1 MLVNDVYYELKPFLP
16 WRVRIGLRRL
26 RARYKRAVSANVWPI
41 DERAGSTPVNWP
53 GWPDDKQFAV
63 VLTHDVEGQKGLAR
77 VRQLMDLELKH
88 GFKSSFYF
96 VPEEDYETSQAMREM
111 VAGAGFEVGVHGLE
125 HDGKLY
131 GSKRIFAN
139 KAARIRE
146 YLRRWNAVGFRS
158 PLMQHRLGWLH
169 ELGVQYDASTFDA
182 DPFEPEADGM
192 ETIFPFWVPD
202 LSGGGY
208 VELPYTLIQDFN
220 LFVILREPNIDIWK
234 KKLDWIAQRGGMAL
248 LNTHPDYMCFDGDRA
263 RDEYP
268 VRHYEDFL
276 SYIRNK
282 YDGQFWSGLSG
293 EVNQH
298 YRANVRP
305 SLRNTRRRICMVA
318 YAGYAVDNRVRR
330 YAETLARQGDKV
342 DVIAVCS
349 RGQQVGVEEM
359 NGVTVHKIQSRKVNE
374 QNGWRY
380 AYNALRFF
388 VKSSAVLTRL
398 HARNRYDLIHVHN
411 MPDFLAF
418 AAWYP
423 KLAGAKVILDIH
435 DVVPEL
441 FLSKFKG
448 NENGIVYALLRR
460 LEKASA
466 GFADHVIVSNH
477 IWYQKLISRCVP
489 EEKCSVVLNHVDPV
503 VFYRRARTRNDGKLV
518 VLFHGSFQWHQ
529 GLDIA
534 VEALARMRSTV
545 PNAEL
550 HLYGD
555 AGTSAAADLGRLAQR
570 LGLNGNVKVFDRV
583 PIDKIPDIIANAD
596 IGVVPKRADSFGNEA
611 YSTKIMEFMSQG
623 VPVVISRTAIDSFYF
638 DETAVR
644 FFPSG
649 NSEAMA
655 NTMLDLLHDEGL
667 RNTLIANGHEYVDRN
682 SWEQHKSGY
691 LNLVTSLTTE
701 DFASLSPQRLPSSQ
715 QASAAEPEKVK

>member
-1 MLVNDVYYELKPFLP
+1 MLVNDVYYQAKPFIP
-16 WRVRIGLRRL
+16 WPVRIGLRRL
-26 RARYKRAVSANVWPI
+26 RARYKRATSANVWPI
-41 DERAGSTPVNWP
+41 DEQAGSTPASWP
-53 GWPDDKQFAV
+53 GWPDGKRFAV
-63 VLTHDVEGQKGLAR
+63 VLTHDVESEKGCAR
-77 VRQLMDLELKH
+77 VRQLMDLELKY

-96 VPEEDYETSQAMREM
+96 VPEGHQTCEGMRDT
-111 VAGAGFEVGVHGLE
+111 VAGAGFELGVHGLE

-131 GSKRIFAN
+131 GSKRIFAA
-139 KAARIRE
+139 KAVRIRE
-146 YLRRWNAVGFRS
+146 YLQRWNAVGFRS
-158 PLMQHRLGWLH
+158 PFMQHRLGWLH
-169 ELGVQYDASTFDA
+169 QLGVQYDASTFDA

-192 ETIFPFWVPD
+192 RTIFPFWVPD
-202 LSGGGY
+202 VSGGGY

-220 LFVILREPNIDIWK
+220 LFIVLRERNIDVWT
-234 KKLDWIAQRGGMAL
+234 KKLDWIAEHGGMAL
-248 LNTHPDYMCFDGDRA
+248 LNTHPDYMCFEGTRA

-268 VRHYEDFL
+268 VRYYEEFL
-276 SYIRNK
+276 SYIREK
-282 YDGQFWSGLSG
+282 YEGQFWSGVARD
-293 EVNQH
+293 VNQH
-298 YRANVRP
+298 YRASAPV

-342 DVIAVCS
+342 DVIAVSCS
-349 RGQQVGVEEM
+349 GEQVGVEEM
-359 NGVTVHKIQSRKVNE
+359 NGVTVHKVQGPKVNE
-374 QNGWRY
+374 HKAWRY

-388 VKSSAVLTRL
+388 MKSSALLARL

-411 MPDFLAF
+411 MPDFLVF
-418 AAWYP
+418 SAWYP

-435 DVVPEL
+435 DIVPEL
-441 FLSKFKG
+441 FVSKFKG
-448 NENGIVYALLRR
+448 NKNGVVCAVLRQ

-466 GFADHVIVSNH
+466 AFSDHVIVSND
-477 IWYQKLISRCVP
+477 IWHKKLISRSVA
-489 EEKCSVVLNHVDPV
+489 EAKCSVVLNHVDPV
-503 VFYRRARTRNDGKLV
+503 IFYRRPRTRNDGKV
-518 VLFHGSFQWHQ
+518 VVIFHGSFQRHQ

-534 VEALARMRSTV
+534 VEAFARIRTTV

-555 AGTSAAADLGRLAQR
+555 LGTSAAADLGRLAQS
-570 LGLNGNVKVFDRV
+570 LGLNGNLKVHDRV

-638 DETAVR
+638 DDTAVR

-649 NSEAMA
+649 NSQAMA
-655 NTMLDLLHDEGL
+655 NAMLDVLHDERL
-667 RNTLIANGHEYVDRN
+667 RTTLIAKGLEYVERN
-682 SWEQHKSGY
+682 CWERHKCGY

-701 DFASLSPQRLPSSQ
+701 DFGSLPPETVASSQ
-715 QASAAEPEKVK
+715 RAPTPEPENLR